1 MRPASSQKFYIPGF
15 LSSISVRKLPHF
27 PAKPCPVSVFP
38 CTAEERPWRRN
49 DSSWR
54 RSGLTHLGVVYSEA
68 AVLYDTDSER
78 DHIFR
83 HAGCTLQ
90 SAASLEARHCSLDI
104 TDYRITKIKNKG
116 QRHRAAGGGAAG
128 AWSLS
133 GSPSR
138 TAAVRCNRG
147 GSLFSLRCGTCAL
160 LPALPIQRGGLRL

>member
-1 MRPASSQKFYIPGF
+1 MICRIILLPILPEKFRLWLVKFPAAFRSGGSAPVRPASSQKFYLPGF

-104 TDYRITKIKNKG
+104 TDYRHGAMLQCSSRSRNKE
-116 QRHRAAGGGAAG
+116 
-128 AWSLS
+128 W
-133 GSPSR
+133 
-138 TAAVRCNRG
+138 
-147 GSLFSLRCGTCAL
+147 
-160 LPALPIQRGGLRL
+160 

>member
-1 MRPASSQKFYIPGF
+1 MRPASSQKFYLPGF

-68 AVLYDTDSER
+68 GVLYDTDSEQ

-83 HAGCTLQ
+83 HAGCTLKP
-90 SAASLEARHCSLDI
+90 AASLEARHCSLDR
-104 TDYRITKIKNKG
+104 TDYRITKKINEG
-116 QRHRAAGGGAAG
+116 QRHRAAGGTAAG
-128 AWSLS
+128 AGSLS